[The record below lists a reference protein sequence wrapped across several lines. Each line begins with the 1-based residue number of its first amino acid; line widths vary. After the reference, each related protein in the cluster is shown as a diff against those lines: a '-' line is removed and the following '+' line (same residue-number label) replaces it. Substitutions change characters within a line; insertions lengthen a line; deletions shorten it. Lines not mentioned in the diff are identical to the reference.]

1 MSWFSWQVTQPG
13 RPSSAKASQCGLA
26 LNCSA
31 KTAWQVPQ
39 TFATDATCGG
49 AAPWLPWQELQ
60 VGEERSPFFM
70 SASKWTLFEYF
81 A

>member
-1 MSWFSWQVTQPG
+1 MTQPG

-31 KTAWQVPQ
+31 KTVWQVPQ
-39 TFATDATCGG
+39 TLATEATCGG

-70 SASKWTLFEYF
+70 SASKCTLFEYF